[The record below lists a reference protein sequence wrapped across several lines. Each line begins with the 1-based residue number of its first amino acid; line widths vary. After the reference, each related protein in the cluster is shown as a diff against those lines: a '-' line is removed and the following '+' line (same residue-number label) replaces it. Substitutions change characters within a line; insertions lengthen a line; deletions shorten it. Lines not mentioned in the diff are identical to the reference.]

1 MSLIA
6 NLLQRMLS
14 LLLRLLLALM
24 AAIFAL
30 SLLVA
35 GLGVVVFAVLRA
47 LVTGRRPVL
56 WDTWRSVRER
66 QSRWRT
72 PTAPAEVPARAV
84 GRRPAPDDV
93 TDVEA
98 RDIPRS

>member
-1 MSLIA
+1 MSVIP
-6 NLLQRMLS
+6 NLLQRAVS
-14 LLLRLLLALM
+14 LLLRLLLAVM

-35 GLGVVVFAVLRA
+35 GVGVVVFAVLRA

-56 WDTWRSVRER
+56 WDTWRSVRA
-66 QSRWRT
+66 QHGRWRT
-72 PTAPAEVPARAV
+72 RATPTEVPARAA